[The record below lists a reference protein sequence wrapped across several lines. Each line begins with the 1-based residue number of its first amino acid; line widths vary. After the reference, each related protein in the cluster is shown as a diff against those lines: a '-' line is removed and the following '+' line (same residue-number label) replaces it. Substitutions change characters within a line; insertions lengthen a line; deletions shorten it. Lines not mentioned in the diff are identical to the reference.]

1 MRVKTDAGSVTVD
14 SAVEVK
20 TSQIK
25 ESQIQ
30 TSDVQGSSSNPIPA
44 TGQKTKR
51 ERVRHVCHHELD
63 CQFCAINASRVCR
76 NTSKS
81 SALAKDPLEDSVS
94 SLIDSNKN
102 PKISVMGARYQDRL
116 AHRWR
121 NIDPKLAR
129 KALLWT
135 MCTLAAQA
143 AIILWSIYRIHWYT
157 RPLENQKF
165 TGHSRDTERILAY
178 VFADCVAP
186 VLAAYWAF
194 YGLEPLYLILVRFF
208 DLNRKLC
215 VRVSIVTL
223 FALVATT
230 IGMVP
235 ILLVNLGPSQAW
247 YDQMRDTC
255 RGFETRVEFDDS
267 NNIPAELISLYRPGH
282 RDQEVRYFEITT
294 VTAPGI
300 ASTESF
306 QSFYRVSRRTS
317 SLTGGFVVDLD
328 LKNNEWRL
336 LNLTADTPISAI
348 QASVVQ
354 VPLLIRNG
362 TWSNSSL
369 SSPHATFPELNIEVL
384 NVHLFD
390 KDCHFQPFVTVFQT
404 EGMADAE
411 VRSQRQ
417 EKWTPGG
424 AKNVVLRT
432 ADFGHNMHGLEACI
446 KSDLLNLADGG
457 EAETAADV
465 MVPLSLLAVLR
476 SKMKDDGRYGGK
488 CSLTS

>member
-1 MRVKTDAGSVTVD
+1 MSVKTDAESVTMD

-20 TSQIK
+20 TPQIK

-30 TSDVQGSSSNPIPA
+30 TPDVQGSSSNPIPA
-44 TGQKTKR
+44 TGQQTKR

-63 CQFCAINASRVCR
+63 CQFCAINASRVCQS
-76 NTSKS
+76 TSKS
-81 SALAKDPLEDSVS
+81 SALAKDPPEDSVS
-94 SLIDSNKN
+94 SLIDSN
-102 PKISVMGARYQDRL
+102 L
-116 AHRWR
+116 R
-121 NIDPKLAR
+121 NIEPKLAR
-129 KALLWT
+129 KVLLWT
-135 MCTLAAQA
+135 TCTFAAQT
-143 AIILWSIYRIHWYT
+143 AIVLWSIYRIHWYT
-157 RPLENQKF
+157 RPLENQEF
-165 TGHSRDTERILAY
+165 TGHLRDTERILAY

-230 IGMVP
+230 ISMVP
-235 ILLVNLGPSQAW
+235 VLLVNLGPSQAW

-255 RGFETRVEFDDS
+255 RGFETRVKFDDS
-267 NNIPAELISLYRPGH
+267 NNIPAEILSLYRPGH
-282 RDQEVRYFEITT
+282 RDQEVRHFQITT

-306 QSFYRVSRRTS
+306 RSFYRVSRRTS
-317 SLTGGFVVDLD
+317 SLTGGLVVDLD
-328 LKNNEWRL
+328 LKNHEWRL
-336 LNLTADTPISAI
+336 LNVTADTPVSAI
-348 QASVVQ
+348 QPSVVQ
-354 VPLLIRNG
+354 VPLLIKNG

-369 SSPHATFPELNIEVL
+369 ISPHATFPELNIEVL
-384 NVHLFD
+384 NLHLFD

-404 EGMADAE
+404 EGMADTE

-446 KSDLLNLADGG
+446 KSDLLSLADGG